1 MATKDTLLLQPGSRT
16 ADVAATF
23 TSHATGQR
31 GQHIV
36 DIFAMDVD
44 DNCKDVENEMS
55 ISDKRKHRWRPART
69 NNDRDNDFDHLESAL
84 GREETI
90 RSYSCTLK
98 MTTDDDVS
106 NVSAWT
112 FVLP

>member
-44 DNCKDVENEMS
+44 DNCKDVR
-55 ISDKRKHRWRPART
+55 KRNVDQRQKKAQMETRKNQQRPRQ
-69 NNDRDNDFDHLESAL
+69 RL
-84 GREETI
+84 
-90 RSYSCTLK
+90 
-98 MTTDDDVS
+98 
-106 NVSAWT
+106 
-112 FVLP
+112 